1 MKKFL
6 TWKLFV
12 FLSWIIVTGFF
23 VYKHQTDTY
32 VQERTYECKVL
43 SKIDH
48 QYDTHIKGVTH
59 NHRDFILVLSSEG
72 KQFSLDVSPTTWAT
86 CTEGQVL
93 YFDIAPYE
101 LDYYNSSPIRWG
113 AGVFVCVMLVLG
125 YILWILIGWIM
136 EVL

>member
-6 TWKLFV
+6 TWKLFA
-12 FLSWIIVTGFF
+12 FLSWVLVTGFF

-72 KQFSLDVSPTTWAT
+72 KSFSLDVSPTTWAT
-86 CTEGQVL
+86 CTE
-93 YFDIAPYE
+93 
-101 LDYYNSSPIRWG
+101 
-113 AGVFVCVMLVLG
+113 
-125 YILWILIGWIM
+125 
-136 EVL
+136 